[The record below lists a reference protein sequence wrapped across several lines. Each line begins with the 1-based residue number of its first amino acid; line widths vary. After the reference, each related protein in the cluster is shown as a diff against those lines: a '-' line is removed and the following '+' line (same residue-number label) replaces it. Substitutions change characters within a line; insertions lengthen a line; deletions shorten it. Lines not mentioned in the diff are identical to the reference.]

1 MARAESRQSGP
12 GRNPSG
18 RFVTTQWSVVAA
30 AGRRSSP
37 ESRAA
42 LAALCASYWYP
53 LYALVRSQGYAA
65 DDAQDV
71 TQDFFA
77 RLLAR
82 NDFAAANRTK
92 GRFRSYLVGALKHF
106 LANARDQARARKRG
120 GGRAPLP
127 LDFATAESRF
137 NREPA
142 HTFTAEKA
150 FARRWALTM
159 LEQVLMQLH
168 GEFSDAGKADLFD
181 RLKVVLS
188 GPKGSTS
195 YAGLAADLE
204 MTEGAVKVAVHR
216 VRRRY
221 RELLRDQ
228 IARTVADPEMIDDE
242 IRELFTAL
250 EP

>member
-1 MARAESRQSGP
+1 M
-12 GRNPSG
+12 
-18 RFVTTQWSVVAA
+18 TTRWSVVLSCTDSDGDEEKAH
-30 AGRRSSP
+30 
-37 ESRAA
+37 AA
-42 LAALCASYWYP
+42 LAELCKIYWRP
-53 LYALVRSQGYAA
+53 VFAFICRQGHSVP
-65 DDAQDV
+65 DAQDL

-82 NDFAAANRTK
+82 NDFAAADRTK
-92 GRFRSYLVGALKHF
+92 GRFRSYLAGALKHF

-127 LDFATAESRF
+127 LDFATAESRY

-150 FARRWALTM
+150 FARRWALTL
-159 LEQVLMQLH
+159 LEQVLMQLRD
-168 GEFSDAGKADLFD
+168 EFATAGKMDVFE
-181 RLKVVLS
+181 RLKIVLS
-188 GPKGSTS
+188 GPRGSTS

-228 IARTVADPEMIDDE
+228 IARTVAEPELIDDE
-242 IRELFTAL
+242 IRDLFAAL